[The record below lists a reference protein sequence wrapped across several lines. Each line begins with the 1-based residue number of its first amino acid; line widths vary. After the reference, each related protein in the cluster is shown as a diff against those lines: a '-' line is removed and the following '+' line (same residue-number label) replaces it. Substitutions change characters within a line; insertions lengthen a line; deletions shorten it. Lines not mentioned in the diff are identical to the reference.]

1 MNMLKKYRGTLIAG
15 TLVILLPML
24 VGLIL
29 WTRLPEQLPTHFGT
43 SGEVNGYSSK
53 AFAVFGLPG
62 FLLAV
67 HWLCALTTG
76 IDPKARNLEGRMF
89 QLVLWVC
96 PVIAVMVMVL
106 VYGNALGYG
115 IRAELVVPLV
125 LGLLFVMMGN
135 WLPKCKQT
143 YTLGIKLPWTLED
156 EDNWNRTHRFAGPVW
171 VACGLIV
178 MFGAVM
184 GGIWV
189 MFPVL
194 AVMVAAPTV
203 YSYLLF
209 RRKGK

>member
-1 MNMLKKYRGTLIAG
+1 MLKKYRGTLIAG
-15 TLVILLPML
+15 TLVILLPVL

-29 WTRLPEQLPTHFGT
+29 WTRLPDQVPTHFGI
-43 SGEVNGYSSK
+43 GGAADGYSSK
-53 AFAVFGLPG
+53 TFAVFGLPG

-67 HWLCALTTG
+67 HWFCALATKS
-76 IDPKARNLEGRMF
+76 DPKAQNLEGRMM

-96 PVIAVMVMVL
+96 PVVSVLVMVL
-106 VYGNALGYG
+106 IYGSALGYG
-115 IRAELVVPLV
+115 VRAELIVPLA
-125 LGLLFVMMGN
+125 LGLLFVIMGN

-143 YTLGIKLPWTLED
+143 YTLGIRLAWTLAD

-178 MFGAVM
+178 MLSAVL
-184 GGIWV
+184 GCAWV

-194 AVMVAAPTV
+194 AVMAIAPTV

-209 RRKGK
+209 RRKEN